1 MTVRRLGNGSRLVLR
16 ALPNGRFGDQSS
28 IYLTVAMG
36 GAKQPLFVG
45 PFVPIIAKRSALQP
59 KLIDQVKGSF
69 PSVAPGICQSVSHP
83 FIAIC
88 RQKLKGSSGVSSTAV
103 QTTEMKARSG
113 DQVPDGAESGPPAFG
128 IRKGESGHPPIRRR
142 AAIPTSFAAP
152 DQLVIASNGS
162 TLDADLE

>member
-113 DQVPDGAESGPPAFG
+113 DQVPDGAEERTRCAGG
-128 IRKGESGHPPIRRR
+128 RLRLR
-142 AAIPTSFAAP
+142 
-152 DQLVIASNGS
+152 
-162 TLDADLE
+162 